1 MGNYRQLS
9 QLLVGQWREEG
20 IPLNSGATESEFY
33 ALEKALG
40 ISLPED
46 FRYFYSL
53 TNGMTDMESD
63 RYFFSLWPLARIYQA
78 LEANETNRVSVSD
91 RKQIAFGDMLID
103 SYRYLLTF
111 TEQQVYVSTE
121 MVPSEE
127 LADSFEEF
135 IQNYLAEPEKLYLTS
150 N

>member
-1 MGNYRQLS
+1 
-9 QLLVGQWREEG
+9 
-20 IPLNSGATESEFY
+20 
-33 ALEKALG
+33 
-40 ISLPED
+40 
-46 FRYFYSL
+46 
-53 TNGMTDMESD
+53 
-63 RYFFSLWPLARIYQA
+63 
-78 LEANETNRVSVSD
+78 
-91 RKQIAFGDMLID
+91 MLID